1 MSLDTVRAAIKAKLA
16 GVSGIGVVHDY
27 ERFAKDQD
35 AFRALYRDTDGRVRG
50 WWFDRVGT
58 REVDLDVATVR
69 RIHTWRITGYLSL
82 DDAEATG
89 RALQTLVESIAAA
102 FRTDRTLGGAVLD
115 IRDMTLDD
123 APSGIQ
129 VEGVEPILFAGVLCH
144 RAQLRLVTETL
155 ELS

>member
-1 MSLDTVRAAIKAKLA
+1 MSLATVRAAILA
-16 GVSGIGVVHDY
+16 TLQGVSGIGRVHSY

-35 AFRALYRDTDGRVRG
+35 AFRLLYRDTDGRIRG
-50 WWFDRVGT
+50 WWFDRLST

-69 RIHTWRITGYLSL
+69 RIHTWRITGYLAL

-89 RALQTLVESIAAA
+89 EALQDLVEAIATA
-102 FRTDRTLGGAVLD
+102 FRTDRTLGGTVLD

-129 VEGVEPILFAGVLCH
+129 IEGMEPILFAGVLCH